1 MNIIVEDLHFS
12 YPGKDVLKGIDLCL
26 EETEIMCII
35 GPNGSGKST
44 LVKCIEDLLKP
55 QQGRILLGG
64 TDSRKL
70 SSLDIARIIG
80 YVPQIS
86 KQIFS
91 TTVFDAVLMGRKPH
105 SSWRSSSED
114 IDVVIEILITMD
126 LADIALQEFN
136 NLSGGQQQRV
146 LIARALAQKPKVL
159 LLDEPTSALDI
170 AHQLEVMEIIHNLV
184 HKQRIAVLMV
194 VHDLNLAS
202 RYADKIVMLDDGK
215 IHTSGT
221 AEKTLT
227 CRNIEKVYGVE
238 VDISGHT
245 GKLAVTPIRRVNQR
259 GLGMKQKGFLKD
271 SSVSSSC
278 SAGSKGC
285 LFNSN
290 RAYVKKY

>member
-1 MNIIVEDLHFS
+1 MNVVVENLHFS
-12 YPGKDVLKGIDLCL
+12 YPGKDVLQGIDLCL
-26 EETEIMCII
+26 EETEIMCIV

-55 QQGRILLGG
+55 QQGRIILGG
-64 TDSRKL
+64 TDSGKL

-80 YVPQIS
+80 YVPQSS

-91 TTVFDAVLMGRKPH
+91 TTVFDTVLMGRKPH

-114 IDVVIEILITMD
+114 VDVVIEILTTMN
-126 LADIALQEFN
+126 LAEIALQEFN
-136 NLSGGQQQRV
+136 HLSGGQQQRV

-202 RYADKIVMLDDGK
+202 RYADKIVMLNDGVVYASGSAGQ
-215 IHTSGT
+215 ILTS
-221 AEKTLT
+221 
-227 CRNIEKVYGVE
+227 RSIEDVYGVE
-238 VDISGHT
+238 ANIHSHRGVLS
-245 GKLAVTPIRRVNQR
+245 VTPVRRVI
-259 GLGMKQKGFLKD
+259 G
-271 SSVSSSC
+271 SSRFHQIKELHS
-278 SAGSKGC
+278 
-285 LFNSN
+285 
-290 RAYVKKY
+290 Y